1 MIEMQDEADLTSTY
15 FIEDVIIIVLHII
28 YTLYMVLYIIYI
40 LLLCLYHFSLVN
52 LYWELTLCSVLSQL
66 LKKYKRLWP

>member
-1 MIEMQDEADLTSTY
+1 MQDEADLISTY

-52 LYWELTLCSVLSQL
+52 LY
-66 LKKYKRLWP
+66 